1 MATKL
6 EQQIAEAEAPDD
18 GDGDGDGD
26 ATAAEPDTDA
36 EAEADEG
43 EQAEAEPETAEL
55 EQSQLAIIKQLEG
68 EHKRHRNALER
79 IMGDGFSGYDDC
91 PVCLSMGYVP
101 GSPLRQDSKV
111 KTCEHCAGFGQVLT
125 GAIPPGE
132 AVRQC
137 PDCLGNGHVPTGQA
151 EAPAFNFQVTP
162 TNGAAVTPPPL
173 EPEAERLKQLGY
185 TVLPPLPTAS

>member
-18 GDGDGDGD
+18 GDGDEGGDLTD
-26 ATAAEPDTDA
+26 AEPDTDA

-43 EQAEAEPETAEL
+43 EQAEAEPEPAEL
-55 EQSQLAIIKQLEG
+55 EQSQLAIIKELEG
-68 EHKRHRNALER
+68 EHKRHRKALER

-137 PDCLGNGHVPTGQA
+137 PDCLGNGHVPTTTPD
-151 EAPAFNFQVTP
+151 APAFNFAVAAPTTTP
-162 TNGAAVTPPPL
+162 TNGATID
-173 EPEAERLKQLGY
+173 PEVERLKQLGY
-185 TVLPPLPTAS
+185 TVLPPLPTAG